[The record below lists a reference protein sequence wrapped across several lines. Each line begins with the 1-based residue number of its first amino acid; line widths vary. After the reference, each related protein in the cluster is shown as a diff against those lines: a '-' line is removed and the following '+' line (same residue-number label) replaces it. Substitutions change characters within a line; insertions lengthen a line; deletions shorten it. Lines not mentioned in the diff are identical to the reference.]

1 MRKTIFLIM
10 ICFICVG
17 VFSTNSVFAKETN
30 VLNIKKEVEEILGE
44 TIVFSKGSHE
54 ALVYGKR
61 VKFFEGN
68 KRRKTCEGKKKT
80 SEELG

>member
-30 VLNIKKEVEEILGE
+30 VLNIKKEVEEIL
-44 TIVFSKGSHE
+44 K
-54 ALVYGKR
+54 
-61 VKFFEGN
+61 
-68 KRRKTCEGKKKT
+68 
-80 SEELG
+80 